1 MQEDKSNIVVYN
13 DGELELNV
21 SVENETVWLNRNQ
34 ISELFG
40 RDIKTIGKHIS
51 NVFKDKELEIYSTVA
66 KFATLQNEGGREV
79 KRDIEYYNLDLII
92 SVGYRVKSQKGVR
105 FRQWATSI
113 LKNYIQNGYVINGEK
128 ITNQRFKEL
137 ENEVTLLKSK
147 VENISNSLEDKILK
161 PKQDIFYD
169 GQIFDAYIFINDLL
183 KLAVDEIILI
193 DNYIDETVFTLFS
206 KYPNIK
212 IKIYTHTISKS
223 LKLDFEKYRKQY
235 NNIELFEFKKS
246 HDRFLIIDKK
256 EVYHIGASLKD
267 LGKRWFAFSK
277 LEIENLKILEKLK
290 CN

>member
-92 SVGYRVKSQKGVR
+92 SVGYRVKSQKGVK

-147 VENISNSLEDKILK
+147 VENISNSLEDKTLK
-161 PKQDIFYD
+161 LKQDIFYD

-223 LKLDFEKYRKQY
+223 LKLDFEKYQKQY
-235 NNIELFEFKKS
+235 KNIELFEFKNS

>member
-1 MQEDKSNIVVYN
+1 MQENKSNIVVYN

-147 VENISNSLEDKILK
+147 VENIINSIEDKTLK

-212 IKIYTHTISKS
+212 IKIYTHSISKS
-223 LKLDFEKYRKQY
+223 LKLDFEKYQKQY
-235 NNIELFEFKKS
+235 KNIELFEFKNS

>member
-137 ENEVTLLKSK
+137 ENEVTFLKSK
-147 VENISNSLEDKILK
+147 VENIINSIEDKTIK
-161 PKQDIFYD
+161 TKQDIFYD

-223 LKLDFEKYRKQY
+223 LKLDFEKYQKQY
-235 NNIELFEFKKS
+235 KNVELFEFKNS

-267 LGKRWFAFSK
+267 LGKKWFAFSK
-277 LEIENLKILEKLK
+277 FEIENLKILEKLK